1 MFMNYLKYL
10 KSSSMFKPMNM
21 KRLVII
27 TMFFAF
33 ALGAM
38 AQSVSESTIQKR
50 ENRRGMVLKEWNTAA
65 GDKRAFLDRVTTYD
79 ELGRK
84 IEEIEYASYGQKWRV
99 VFEYPKDSDIT
110 AKVLREIEY
119 NDRDKVTRIKKY
131 EYNDD
136 GSKKCQK
143 NYYPNGKLESV
154 KTYEYVPK

>member
-1 MFMNYLKYL
+1 
-10 KSSSMFKPMNM
+10 M

-27 TMFFAF
+27 LAFFAISF
-33 ALGAM
+33 GAM
-38 AQSVSESTIQKR
+38 AQSVSDATIAKR

-79 ELGRK
+79 QFGRK

-99 VFEYPKDSDIT
+99 VSEYPENSGIT
-110 AKVLREIEY
+110 AKVVREIEY
-119 NDRDKVTRIKKY
+119 NDRDKVVRIRKF
-131 EYNDD
+131 EYDED
-136 GSKKCQK
+136 GSKVRQL

>member
-1 MFMNYLKYL
+1 
-10 KSSSMFKPMNM
+10 MNM
-21 KRLVII
+21 KKLVL
-27 TMFFAF
+27 
-33 ALGAM
+33 ALTFLAISVASF
-38 AQSVSESTIQKR
+38 AQSVSDATIAKR
-50 ENRRGMVLKEWNTAA
+50 DNRRGMVLKEWNTAA

-79 ELGRK
+79 ALGRK

-99 VFEYPKDSDIT
+99 VFEYPENSDIT

-119 NDRDKVTRIKKY
+119 NDRDRVTRIKKY